1 MTIQLSRTG
10 SCSYLRNANWPLDVR
25 AAQKPHSF
33 LHLLLKLFFY
43 WRIIALQNFVVFCQT
58 STWISHRYTYVL
70 SLLNPLQ
77 RCLCPNPWNCVYIL
91 SHAKRDVTEFKKVT
105 IERLLLIIEWA
116 QSNHMSSWKQT
127 AFFSWSQKNAAGET
141 RSVRRTWPVA
151 AGCKWGQFPRGKYEK
166 ECGSPPGA
174 NISPHWQTARKQGP
188 PSYHSEHWIRL
199 SVWICLEADASPET
213 SVGNMTQSTPWF
225 QLMRC

>member
-1 MTIQLSRTG
+1 MS
-10 SCSYLRNANWPLDVR
+10 SPS
-25 AAQKPHSF
+25 
-33 LHLLLKLFFY
+33 
-43 WRIIALQNFVVFCQT
+43 
-58 STWISHRYTYVL
+58 WIPYKDAWNS
-70 SLLNPLQ
+70 
-77 RCLCPNPWNCVYIL
+77 NPWNCVYIL

-151 AGCKWGQFPRGKYEK
+151 AGWQWGQFPRGKYEK

-188 PSYHSEHWIRL
+188 PSYNREHWIRL
-199 SVWICLEADASPET
+199 SV
-213 SVGNMTQSTPWF
+213 NMSGSRCFPRDFSWEHDPVNTLISTYEM
-225 QLMRC
+225 LSRGLRLSLLRLRT